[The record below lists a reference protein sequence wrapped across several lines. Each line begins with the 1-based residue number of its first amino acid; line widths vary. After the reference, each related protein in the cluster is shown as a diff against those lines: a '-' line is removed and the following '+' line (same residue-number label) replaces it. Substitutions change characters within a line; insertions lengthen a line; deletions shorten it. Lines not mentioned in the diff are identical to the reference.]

1 MGIFDRDDSSNEEVT
16 INPNENTSAAS
27 RNESKLKSEVES
39 KVVPGS
45 SKSRENDSSSTVS
58 SVASGSTV
66 SNTGSTKEVGVE
78 DVYRQNERIIEL
90 LEKLAGEKNN
100 ESNDGKNSSSEQKN
114 EEFDGDLN
122 GVL

>member
-1 MGIFDRDDSSNEEVT
+1 MGIFDRDDSSDEEVA
-16 INPNENTSAAS
+16 INPDENTSTAS

-45 SKSRENDSSSTVS
+45 NKSSEESSSSTVS

-66 SNTGSTKEVGVE
+66 SNKGSSKNISVE

-90 LEKLAGEKNN
+90 LEGIAGEENNNDNN
-100 ESNDGKNSSSEQKN
+100 ENSSSEQN